1 MNQVCINR
9 WLYLLLWQWV
19 CVAGVTP
26 SPVMAAPEQKT
37 EIPVT
42 ALTTVE
48 ELLQL
53 ESRAALDTA
62 RRQVF
67 GTRPGSVSAAT
78 PIDRPVLVAIYG
90 TGRNLSAE
98 VLIDGRLVIFYGAGK
113 KPVSGIASGYGLE
126 RIAPPC
132 IYLTKDQTQ
141 EITCLEMP
149 AP

>member
-1 MNQVCINR
+1 LNHVYINR
-9 WLYLLLWQWV
+9 PLYKLLWL
-19 CVAGVTP
+19 CFAGAAP
-26 SPVMAAPEQKT
+26 AFAMAALEQKN

-67 GTRPGSVSAAT
+67 GISPGSISAAS
-78 PIDRPVLVAIYG
+78 PSDRPVLVAIYG
-90 TGRNLSAE
+90 MGRNLSAE
-98 VLIDGRLVIFYGAGK
+98 VLIDGRLVIFYGASK
-113 KPVSGIASGYGLE
+113 KPVSGIANGYGLE

-132 IYLTKDQTQ
+132 IYLTKDQSQ
-141 EITCLEMP
+141 EITCLEIS

>member
-1 MNQVCINR
+1 MNHVYINR
-9 WLYLLLWQWV
+9 PLYKLLWLWL
-19 CVAGVTP
+19 CFAGFAP
-26 SPVMAAPEQKT
+26 ACALAALEQKN

-53 ESRAALDTA
+53 ESRAALETA

-67 GTRPGSVSAAT
+67 GTSPGSISAASSS
-78 PIDRPVLVAIYG
+78 DRPVLVAIYG

-98 VLIDGRLVIFYGAGK
+98 VLIDGRLVIFYGASK
-113 KPVSGIASGYGLE
+113 KPVSGIANGYGLE

-132 IYLTKDQTQ
+132 IYLTKDQSQ
-141 EITCLEMP
+141 EITCLEIS